1 MFSLRRNSA
10 RRNRAAL
17 RLGEK
22 NFGFGEN
29 TTKTVGGLQL
39 LEERLALR
47 HRDVRVLGGA
57 RLERLRLA

>member
-22 NFGFGEN
+22 SFCFGEN
-29 TTKTVGGLQL
+29 ATKTVGGLQL

-47 HRDVRVLGGA
+47 HRNVRVLGGA